1 MENAAKA
8 LLIAGGIL
16 IAIMI
21 LTVLVYAITTKNR
34 IEKAEYEK
42 VQLEKIAKFNSEFE
56 AYNKNRLYGI
66 DVISVINKAIAH
78 NKKMQAT
85 KTEDKYF
92 INVVFVT
99 NGDQIFTNSVV
110 KIDNISKDEDT
121 ITNPADLPAEWQGI
135 VVLGDGTDLP
145 VGENNLGTFT
155 QNGKEFVTN
164 LNFKKAFDGSMQDL
178 TLTTDYGKTTYKLYS
193 ALTNFKKAIF
203 CCTGGNLDSNGD
215 ILNEESSGVTYGNN
229 GTIKQIRFVQVKT
242 TK

>member
-56 AYNKNRLYGI
+56 AYNKERLYGI

-99 NGDQIFTNSVV
+99 NGEESFKNSVV

-121 ITNPADLPAEWQGI
+121 ITDQADLPAEWQGI
-135 VVLGDGTDLP
+135 VALGDGANLND
-145 VGENNLGTFT
+145 GENNLGTFT

-164 LNFKKAFDGSMQDL
+164 LNFKNAFDGSMQDL
-178 TLTTDYGKTTYKLYS
+178 VMTTDDGTTTYKLYS
-193 ALTNFKKAIF
+193 ALTNFKRAIF
-203 CCTGGNLDSNGD
+203 ACTNDNYISGTFDLPRN
-215 ILNEESSGVTYGNN
+215 ISSGVTYEN
-229 GTIKQIRFVQVKT
+229 GIIKQIRFVQVKT